1 MESMNIDQ
9 ETEDDIEAAEAAA
22 TLGALAQGGTATIY
36 CIRGHT
42 VVVLSSAH
50 SKIESMKAVGPH
62 YAC

>member
-36 CIRGHT
+36 CIRVHT
-42 VVVLSSAH
+42 VVVLWCTSAY
-50 SKIESMKAVGPH
+50 SKIGRVTAVNGR
-62 YAC
+62 